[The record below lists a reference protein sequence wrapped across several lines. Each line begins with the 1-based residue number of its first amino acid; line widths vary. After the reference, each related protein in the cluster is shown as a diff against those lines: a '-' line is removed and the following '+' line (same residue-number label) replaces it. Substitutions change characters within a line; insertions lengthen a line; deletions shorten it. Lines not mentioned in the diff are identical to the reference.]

1 MFFEQAREHAEREY
15 SRNKRDTQVRDV
27 FFPPDF
33 DGIKDEEF
41 PVSLL
46 LSLSFVVRRDSLQRR
61 RNDKLCCVTPQK
73 QQRKRSYKERK
84 RA

>member
-46 LSLSFVVRRDSLQRR
+46 LSLSLSLSVGIHFRG
-61 RNDKLCCVTPQK
+61 VEMT
-73 QQRKRSYKERK
+73 SSV
-84 RA
+84 A